1 MSEQQ
6 QCKVRFYHQVDIVL
20 ISPQH
25 LSRTS
30 LVQPKDMHSASSQ
43 GWTAS
48 KQCPSIEALSLY
60 GDESPS
66 PPAKMSAAV
75 RCLSPSPHL
84 SLFERMKGAEV
95 PRPPSPPHDW
105 VPTSQQDMEMDV
117 RESLGETVV
126 QSPLPIPDLSLYER
140 MRHAQVPVPLSPP
153 QEWVPPPK
161 EDWEMEMAKSSGSK
175 AVQSLTSPPSLSLFE
190 TMKHAKVLKPPSP
203 PHDWV
208 PPSFQVAEVDVQ
220 LPLPSVD
227 VPAPHSPFKDLH
239 IHQGEEP
246 DHSCRID
253 FGDPD
258 QGWLRD
264 MFDTGMR
271 GPIPTYDECQELV
284 QAGLATVDTEDY
296 GLEEM
301 IEDVNN
307 KNDRLKQAL
316 LGYARFDVLE
326 HQDQIL
332 FRKWNP
338 QTIQKAEIAGLVK
351 SFQVNGLDR
360 FNPTHAM
367 PLIVLK
373 SIVKLV
379 LCMLQEFK
387 LRYLENPPPAH
398 YPYNQELDVHIVQVM
413 QWMAADI

>member
-6 QCKVRFYHQVDIVL
+6 QCKVRFYHQVDIML

-66 PPAKMSAAV
+66 PPAEMSAAV

-105 VPTSQQDMEMDV
+105 VPTSQQDMEMDARETSGEIVRMKHAEVPKPPSPPHNWVPTSQKDMGMDV

-161 EDWEMEMAKSSGSK
+161 EDQEMEMAKSSGSK
-175 AVQSLTSPPSLSLFE
+175 SVQLLTSPPSLSLFE

-203 PHDWV
+203 PHDWIYTYTKEKNLTAAV
-208 PPSFQVAEVDVQ
+208 GLTSEIQ
-220 LPLPSVD
+220 
-227 VPAPHSPFKDLH
+227 
-239 IHQGEEP
+239 I
-246 DHSCRID
+246 
-253 FGDPD
+253 
-258 QGWLRD
+258 RD
-264 MFDTGMR
+264 G
-271 GPIPTYDECQELV
+271 
-284 QAGLATVDTEDY
+284 
-296 GLEEM
+296 
-301 IEDVNN
+301 
-307 KNDRLKQAL
+307 
-316 LGYARFDVLE
+316 
-326 HQDQIL
+326 
-332 FRKWNP
+332 
-338 QTIQKAEIAGLVK
+338 
-351 SFQVNGLDR
+351 
-360 FNPTHAM
+360 
-367 PLIVLK
+367 
-373 SIVKLV
+373 
-379 LCMLQEFK
+379 
-387 LRYLENPPPAH
+387 
-398 YPYNQELDVHIVQVM
+398 
-413 QWMAADI
+413 